1 MSVIKKI
8 DYETPIVKLEQYIE
22 DTEIYVKREDLL
34 PFSFGGNKVRIAQE
48 YYADMDQKKKNC
60 MIGYGNAR
68 SNLCRVLANMNSF
81 RGGICYIISPS
92 EADGSRIETTNSRIV
107 NLCGANIRYCDKSKV
122 SQTVEA
128 VFEECKNKGLSP
140 YYMYG
145 NQYGKGNEA
154 VPVRAYVKV
163 YNEIQNQ
170 CIRLGVEF
178 DYIFLATGTGMTQ
191 AGLIA
196 GQQLNEGK
204 EKIIG
209 ISVARKKEQ
218 EEEIVSEYIRAYFK
232 SEDRPYILENI
243 NVIDTYLCGGYG
255 NYGEKISQTIQSVL
269 CKDGIPLD
277 PTYTGKAF
285 YGMIET
291 IIKEKISGKV
301 LFIHTG
307 GMPLFFDNINILNKN
322 GEM

>member
-1 MSVIKKI
+1 MPVIKKI
-8 DYETPIVKLEQYIE
+8 NFETPIVKLEQYIE
-22 DTEIYVKREDLL
+22 AVEIYVKREDLL

-48 YYADMDQKKKNC
+48 YYTDMDQKKKNC

-68 SNLCRVLANMNSF
+68 SNLCRVLANMNSS

-92 EADGSRIETTNSRIV
+92 EEDGSRIETPNSRIV

-122 SQTVEA
+122 AQTVEE
-128 VFEECKNKGLSP
+128 VFEECKKKGLSP

-170 CIRLGVEF
+170 CRQLGVRF

-191 AGLIA
+191 AGLLV
-196 GQQLNEGK
+196 GQQLNGGK

-209 ISVARKKEQ
+209 ISVARKKKQ
-218 EEEIVSEYIRAYFK
+218 EEAILLDYIRAYFK
-232 SEDRPYILENI
+232 SEVQPFTSGNI
-243 NVIDTYLCGGYG
+243 NVIDSYLCGGYG
-255 NYGEKISQTIQSVL
+255 NYGAGITQTIQTVL
-269 CKDGIPLD
+269 RKDGIPLD

-285 YGMIET
+285 YGMMET
-291 IIKEKISGKV
+291 IIKERISGKV

-307 GMPLFFDNINILNKN
+307 GTPLFFDNMNILNEN
-322 GEM
+322 GEV